1 MIIIVKN
8 MKILSLAYNLC
19 FYVEGLHT
27 TLSVE
32 IVNLF
37 YFSFLVQI
45 KAVTYV
51 QIEIFSIT
59 AVLIIRELEKI
70 NLLNT
75 HFQ

>member
-1 MIIIVKN
+1 